1 MNFTRCGDKGA
12 IGEDDG
18 RRHDGVDAE
27 AMEARKQR
35 HATHGKEATN
45 PDKRTRAAN
54 GHQRMW
60 VGGSVDVT
68 PSAARLDRQEAL
80 DGIDGTLLHAH
91 HVNDKSTR
99 QAVPRGVVTAALDG
113 DGERESIGKTHG
125 CLDVVRV
132 VDLKAVTAS
141 TVTRRGWCEETQ
153 GKETDDGGR
162 EGEGQRGRGEGE
174 ERKEFKKKRHKK
186 TKKETISKWIPK
198 RRREDA
204 GQPGDCTMNQG
215 HCHKGRGQGT
225 RGIL

>member
-162 EGEGQRGRGEGE
+162 EGEGEGE
-174 ERKEFKKKRHKK
+174 VKERREKNSKKNVIKKR
-186 TKKETISKWIPK
+186 K
-198 RRREDA
+198 RKQSANGYQNDGVR
-204 GQPGDCTMNQG
+204 
-215 HCHKGRGQGT
+215 T
-225 RGIL
+225 RDSLEIVQ